1 VIKVLVDVIPKIIF
15 IFYFYCASPLTMIN
29 FHFVDSQQFEVQ
41 MSGQRSWPSFTTED
55 PNHRVWLTL
64 QISRKIFLLLQ
75 LVIECP
81 EKLKSS
87 EFLSSHT
94 AELFPFNNTFYILPL
109 CKISKGNECIA
120 PSIDYMQYDDR
131 TASKSLQR
139 TVWCVTMARKSSY
152 GMSFI

>member
-1 VIKVLVDVIPKIIF
+1 MLPKIKFKKKIHLLHLF
-15 IFYFYCASPLTMIN
+15 DPFHLTMFI

-55 PNHRVWLTL
+55 PNHRVWPTL